1 MQGTGALQQDWSGKF
16 HLTISLQV
24 LRWNTCHYTLI
35 FLVFIKIRVQNRIRI
50 AVVMFTRNATISGCN
65 FGKSVYA
72 AFSGLLFRIFRMTKD
87 HRQKYT
93 WNKSFVTMSYRKP
106 IWKYKNC
113 KKNSLWNMKIIS
125 SSLPPFWL
133 AFSLP
138 ASLPLPSLLLPCVF
152 HLLPE
157 RVIKVINL

>member
-1 MQGTGALQQDWSGKF
+1 MTNDQRQ
-16 HLTISLQV
+16 
-24 LRWNTCHYTLI
+24 
-35 FLVFIKIRVQNRIRI
+35 KIRLEHN
-50 AVVMFTRNATISGCN
+50 
-65 FGKSVYA
+65 
-72 AFSGLLFRIFRMTKD
+72 LLLQCRTENQLEK
-87 HRQKYT
+87 
-93 WNKSFVTMSYRKP
+93 NKK
-106 IWKYKNC
+106 KLQ
-113 KKNSLWNMKIIS
+113 KNSLWNKKIIS